1 MQPGAGNASGRVAR
15 DQPWK
20 PVCQLSGLSPQ
31 GAWIPLTGSTL
42 GVRAV
47 NPLPAKAGWQ
57 AARRAAPLCRS
68 EAESH
73 IWTRAGMHTP
83 QLLQTKSGQGSF
95 HHLRLPGVHEPH
107 LNFHLELEEE
117 QAPAD
122 EPEGPGGGVVGWGAV
137 GCTLAGLGLGSSGP
151 CPGGLGLAAPRMGW
165 RWGVRPRKH
174 AQAPEGTAARTALTQ
189 GGALRGDLLSAH
201 GELRVPGNHSPLSQL
216 VTSTANSLHRLWF
229 PWRAE
234 DRTREQRSVSR
245 APGCRPGLRPEQT
258 RGRWLHLTPRPGTR
272 PSRAPT
278 ARGAFIVM

>member
-122 EPEGPGGGVVGWGAV
+122 EPEGPGVGGGWG
-137 GCTLAGLGLGSSGP
+137 GEQW
-151 CPGGLGLAAPRMGW
+151 AAPWLGW
-165 RWGVRPRKH
+165 AWG
-174 AQAPEGTAARTALTQ
+174 AA
-189 GGALRGDLLSAH
+189 G
-201 GELRVPGNHSPLSQL
+201 
-216 VTSTANSLHRLWF
+216 
-229 PWRAE
+229 
-234 DRTREQRSVSR
+234 R
-245 APGCRPGLRPEQT
+245 APGG
-258 RGRWLHLTPRPGTR
+258 WAWPRPGW
-272 PSRAPT
+272 A
-278 ARGAFIVM
+278 GGGG